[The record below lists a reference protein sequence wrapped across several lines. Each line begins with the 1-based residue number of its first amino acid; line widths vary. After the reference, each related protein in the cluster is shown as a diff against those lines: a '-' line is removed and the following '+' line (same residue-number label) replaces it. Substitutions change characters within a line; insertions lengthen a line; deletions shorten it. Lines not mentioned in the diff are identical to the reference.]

1 MLTNGKL
8 QLEKIFRGE
17 TPDFPP
23 TFELVF
29 YLHKEM
35 FGMDYDEAM
44 AHAHTDAARI
54 DASEAFH
61 REVALRCVDEFGYAA
76 VTMPHYGA
84 TFDLFPA
91 IKKLKRE
98 LDGRAL
104 IMGKNGDSVI
114 WMPVGG
120 DAYYEFALDLYEA
133 PEKLHA
139 LAKQKV
145 ATAKEYTLRQIDA
158 GVDFIMQNTD
168 FGLNTG
174 PFISPAQFA
183 EFCAPYMAEI
193 IAYQHEQGLPVIM
206 HSDGNLNSIL
216 DQIHATGV
224 DGYQSIDPQG
234 MMDIAEVRRLYP
246 DWILMGNVNCAML
259 QEVQEEQIRESVRY
273 CMTHGGMGKRY
284 IFSTSNCIYPSMPPE
299 SYHIMLDEYER
310 CVQLRVKS

>member
-1 MLTNGKL
+1 MLTNGKQ

-23 TFELVF
+23 HFELVF
-29 YLHKEM
+29 FLYKEM
-35 FGMDYDEAM
+35 FDMDLAEAT
-44 AHAHTDAARI
+44 AHAHTDAARR
-54 DASEAFH
+54 DATEAFH

-76 VTMPHYGA
+76 VSAPHYDPDV
-84 TFDLFPA
+84 DLFPA
-91 IKKLKRE
+91 LKNLKRD

-104 IMGKNGDSVI
+104 LMGKSGGGVI

-139 LAKQKV
+139 LAKKKV
-145 ATAKEYTLRQIDA
+145 ADTKEYTLRQIDA
-158 GVDFIMQNTD
+158 GVDFIIQNTD

-183 EFCAPYMAEI
+183 EFCAPYMAELV
-193 IAYQHEQGLPVIM
+193 AFMHDHKLPVIL
-206 HSDGNLNSIL
+206 HSDGNINSIL

-224 DGYQSIDPQG
+224 DGYQSVDPQG

-259 QEVQEEQIRESVRY
+259 QEVQEDQIRESVRY
-273 CMTHGGMGKRY
+273 CMAHGGMGKCY
-284 IFSTSNCIYPSMPPE
+284 IFSTSNCIYPGMPPE
-299 SYHIMLDEYER
+299 SYRIMLDEYER
-310 CVQLRVKS
+310 CVRSFKS